1 MSRRFYSACDDDVL
15 LFDRVRH
22 RAYALGL
29 HTVSISPKLPLPI
42 DVYCRYYFDKHNISS
57 SDIQEWCVSWTDD
70 RGATKC
76 RVYGTYTRDEMELL
90 FRKSSYRTKYLV
102 PILARGFVL

>member
-22 RAYALGL
+22 RAYSLGL

-42 DVYCRYYFDKHNISS
+42 DVYCRYYFDRNKVRSC
-57 SDIQEWCVSWTDD
+57 DILEWHVSWIDE

-76 RVYGTYTRDEMELL
+76 RVYGTYTREEMELL
-90 FRKSSYRTKYLV
+90 FRKSSYRTKYLI
-102 PILARGFVL
+102 PILAKGCAL